1 MSILFDKYQKRIDQL
16 PLIIKA
22 IILVFAL
29 GLTFTIWYQAFWVNI
44 KKSLAAK
51 NNQIATL
58 KSAIPPLETQIKSL
72 ETDTQGILK
81 TRAKIKQDANG
92 ELPHI
97 KVRTMLYELLKATN
111 DLTLIEL
118 ENLQPKEVNLHQ
130 SLSRTIEHDIYIKFI
145 GNYFSTMHYLQ
156 SIEKLPWKIFW
167 DKLEYKVTKY
177 PMAEVTLSIHTIDN
191 GGLKYE

>member
-1 MSILFDKYQKRIDQL
+1 MLFDKYQKKIDQL
-16 PLIIKA
+16 PLVVKGV
-22 IILVFAL
+22 ILAFAL
-29 GLTFTIWYQAFWVNI
+29 GLTFMIWYQAFWVNI
-44 KKSLAAK
+44 QKSLATK
-51 NNQIATL
+51 NSQIAAL

-81 TRAKIKQDANG
+81 TRAEIKQEASG
-92 ELPHI
+92 ELSPI

-118 ENLQPKEVNLHQ
+118 KNMPPKEINLPQ
-130 SLSRTIEHDIYIKFI
+130 ALSQTIEHDIDIKFI

-191 GGLKYE
+191 GGLRHE